1 MTTTATKQTITTQTP
16 QPEQPRASLALAS
29 DPSKALRLSPT
40 FQPDVDLLTAEGLI
54 AFGVKGSG
62 KSNLLALL
70 VEQLGRFL
78 LPQLIIDTEREYQS
92 LATLLPHGVL
102 ASASRCPSGSDI
114 LHKGLQVI
122 LDLHSW
128 ETDEAAGLALC
139 QLVDELFTATNA
151 IAPQDRV
158 PCVIHLDEAGYW
170 LPQEAVTYLSK
181 ETRKALADAFHKL
194 ASRGRKQ
201 GLTPLLY
208 TQSIS
213 EVAKSAIRQAGIKVL
228 MRQTLDVDLTRYCQ
242 YIQGATPRTKKAIQA
257 YPSGKA
263 IVILPDGSQHKVQ
276 FHQRQSEHVSHTPQA
291 QAALVKFAALAI
303 DVSTLPMRD
312 LTASMQ
318 PDQVQKASRQTAQ
331 PGKGKQAP
339 SAKTVT
345 EQVHEL
351 LAVNPA
357 LRVVDLMK
365 LVGCSQTA
373 ASRARIAY
381 FKAHPERACTPKTVT
396 EQLYDLLS
404 VNPSLRPADLLRVTG
419 CSSGLASRIHR
430 AYFEKHPQLAPVH
443 HQTAT
448 ERIHQLLAENPGL
461 RPVDLGKR
469 VGCDPALA
477 GRARLA
483 YFAAHPER
491 EVPVER
497 VNKPG
502 PVAKLVYD
510 LLAENPTLRPI
521 ELRKLVG
528 CGKTT
533 ASRLRLAYFA
543 AHPQQQALTRQTSRP
558 MGKMEKPRPTVTHQ
572 APRPP
577 LGQEARRRLEEA
589 QGRLTEQGLP
599 VTSEW
604 LAREAHIGYHAVA
617 TFLQEQR
624 GVSQSQAEQ
633 ARLQERPTVL

>member
-1 MTTTATKQTITTQTP
+1 MLKPFLSSEVIDTSEEEYSPMTTTATKQTITTQTP

-78 LPQLIIDTEREYQS
+78 LPQIILDTEREYQS

-102 ASASRCPSGSDI
+102 ASAQRCPSGYDI
-114 LHKGLQVI
+114 IHKGLQVI

-128 ETDEAAGLALC
+128 QSDEAAGLALC
-139 QLVDELFTATNA
+139 QLLDELFTATNA

-242 YIQGATPRTKKAIQA
+242 YIQGATARTKKAIQA

-263 IVILPDGSQHKVQ
+263 IVILPDGSQQRLQ
-276 FHQRQSEHVSHTPQA
+276 FHERESEHKGHTPQA
-291 QAALVKFAALAI
+291 QAALVKFAALHI
-303 DVSTLPMRD
+303 DVSALPMREMAAQ
-312 LTASMQ
+312 ASAPVEQ
-318 PDQVQKASRQTAQ
+318 AAR

-339 SAKTVT
+339 TARTVT
-345 EQVHEL
+345 EHLSDL
-351 LAVNPA
+351 LAV
-357 LRVVDLMK
+357 D
-365 LVGCSQTA
+365 
-373 ASRARIAY
+373 
-381 FKAHPERACTPKTVT
+381 
-396 EQLYDLLS
+396 
-404 VNPSLRPADLLRVTG
+404 PSLRAVDLLRVTG
-419 CSSGLASRIHR
+419 CSDGLASRAHRVYFQKHPHLAPIHR
-430 AYFEKHPQLAPVH
+430 T
-443 HQTAT
+443 TAT
-448 ERIHQLLAENPGL
+448 ERIYELLAENPTL

-477 GRARLA
+477 GRVRGA
-483 YFAAHPER
+483 YFAA
-491 EVPVER
+491 
-497 VNKPG
+497 
-502 PVAKLVYD
+502 
-510 LLAENPTLRPI
+510 
-521 ELRKLVG
+521 
-528 CGKTT
+528 
-533 ASRLRLAYFA
+533 
-543 AHPQQQALTRQTSRP
+543 
-558 MGKMEKPRPTVTHQ
+558 
-572 APRPP
+572 
-577 LGQEARRRLEEA
+577 
-589 QGRLTEQGLP
+589 
-599 VTSEW
+599 
-604 LAREAHIGYHAVA
+604 
-617 TFLQEQR
+617 
-624 GVSQSQAEQ
+624 
-633 ARLQERPTVL
+633 

>member
-1 MTTTATKQTITTQTP
+1 MATLQMTEKQATPAQTALP
-16 QPEQPRASLALAS
+16 QPRASQAIAS
-29 DPSKALRLSPT
+29 DPGKALRLSPT

-78 LPQLIIDTEREYQS
+78 LPQIIIDTEREQHS
-92 LATLLPHGVL
+92 LLNLLPHGVI
-102 ASASRCPSGSDI
+102 ASASRCPSGYDI
-114 LHKGLQVI
+114 IHKGLQVI

-128 ETDEAAGLALC
+128 ESDEEAALALC
-139 QLVDELFTATNA
+139 QLVGELFTATNA
-151 IAPQDRV
+151 IAPQERV

-242 YIQGATPRTKKAIQA
+242 YLQGATARTKKAIQA

-291 QAALVKFAALAI
+291 ALVKFAALEI

-312 LTASMQ
+312 MTAPMQ

-331 PGKGKQAP
+331 PGNGKQAP

-345 EQVHEL
+345 ERVHEL
-351 LAVNPA
+351 LSVNPA

-373 ASRARIAY
+373 ASRTRIAY
-381 FKAHPERACTPKTVT
+381 FQKHPQLAPSAKTVT

-404 VNPSLRPADLLRVTG
+404 MNPSLRPADLLRVTG

-448 ERIHQLLAENPGL
+448 ERICDLLAENPTL

-469 VGCDPALA
+469 VGCDPAMA
-477 GRARLA
+477 GRVRLA

-491 EVPVER
+491 EVPIER
-497 VNKPG
+497 VKKPG
-502 PVAKLVYD
+502 PVAKLVYE
-510 LLAENPTLRPI
+510 LLAENPTLRPV

-528 CGKTT
+528 CGKNT

-543 AHPQQQALTRQTSRP
+543 AHPEQQVHPTQ
-558 MGKMEKPRPTVTHQ
+558 KPHPTVTYK

-577 LGQEARRRLEEA
+577 LKPEARRRLEEA
-589 QGRLTEQGLP
+589 QSRLIEQGLP
-599 VTSEW
+599 VTPEW
-604 LAREAHIGYHAVA
+604 LAREAHISYHAVV

-624 GVSQSQAEQ
+624 GASQGEV
-633 ARLQERPTVL
+633 E